1 MKKTT
6 LLSIAAILASS
17 SVLIDASHSAVL
29 SEPDLGNALEQ
40 RIEKLSSDAWARLG
54 ASSDRHDHHDGQTI
68 ARAWGNGN
76 GRAFGNGG
84 GRGRAF
90 GNGGGGGGFANG
102 YRAGF
107 ANW

>member
-40 RIEKLSSDAWARLG
+40 RIEKLSSDAWARLS
-54 ASSDRHDHHDGQTI
+54 ASNNPRDDQTI

-76 GRAFGNGG
+76 GRAFANGG

-90 GNGGGGGGFANG
+90 GNGGGGGFANAR
-102 YRAGF
+102 RAGF

>member
-1 MKKTT
+1 MNKTT

-29 SEPDLGNALEQ
+29 SEPDPGNALEQ

-54 ASSDRHDHHDGQTI
+54 ASSDRHDGQTI

-90 GNGGGGGGFANG
+90 GNGGGGGFANG

>member
-17 SVLIDASHSAVL
+17 TVLTDASHSAVL
-29 SEPDLGNALEQ
+29 SEPALGNALEQ

-54 ASSDRHDHHDGQTI
+54 VSDHNEGQTI

-90 GNGGGGGGFANG
+90 GNGGGGGFANG

>member
-1 MKKTT
+1 M
-6 LLSIAAILASS
+6 LEHPRPRILGMPHVIEAFRN
-17 SVLIDASHSAVL
+17 AGSA
-29 SEPDLGNALEQ
+29 
-40 RIEKLSSDAWARLG
+40 EKLREQFLC
-54 ASSDRHDHHDGQTI
+54 RVCVIERRQH
-68 ARAWGNGN
+68 GN

-90 GNGGGGGGFANG
+90 GNGGGRGFANG

>member
-1 MKKTT
+1 MNKPT

-17 SVLIDASHSAVL
+17 SVLTDASHSAVL

-40 RIEKLSSDAWARLG
+40 RIEKLSSSAWERLG
-54 ASSDRHDHHDGQTI
+54 VSDHNNGQSI
-68 ARAWGNGN
+68 ARAWGNGRGRGFAN
-76 GRAFGNGG
+76 GGGRGFGNGG
-84 GRGRAF
+84 GR
-90 GNGGGGGGFANG
+90 GFANG

>member
-1 MKKTT
+1 MNKTT

-17 SVLIDASHSAVL
+17 SVLTDASHSAVL

-40 RIEKLSSDAWARLG
+40 RIEKLSHNAWARLET
-54 ASSDRHDHHDGQTI
+54 SDHNTGQPI

-76 GRAFGNGG
+76 GRAFANGG
-84 GRGRAF
+84 GARRGFA
-90 GNGGGGGGFANG
+90 NGGGGGFGNA

>member
-1 MKKTT
+1 MNKTT

-29 SEPDLGNALEQ
+29 SEPDPGNALEQ

-54 ASSDRHDHHDGQTI
+54 ASSDRHDGQTI

-90 GNGGGGGGFANG
+90 GNGGGGGGGFANG

>member
-1 MKKTT
+1 MNKTT

-17 SVLIDASHSAVL
+17 SVLTDASHSAVL
-29 SEPDLGNALEQ
+29 SDPDLGNALEQ
-40 RIEKLSSDAWARLG
+40 RIEKLSTNAWAHLETR
-54 ASSDRHDHHDGQTI
+54 DHDDGQTI

-90 GNGGGGGGFANG
+90 GNGGGGGFANG
-102 YRAGF
+102 YRSGF

>member
-1 MKKTT
+1 MNKTT

-17 SVLIDASHSAVL
+17 SVLTDASHSAVL

-40 RIEKLSSDAWARLG
+40 RIEKLSTNAWARL
-54 ASSDRHDHHDGQTI
+54 ATSDHNDGQTI

-84 GRGRAF
+84 GRG
-90 GNGGGGGGFANG
+90 FANG

>member
-1 MKKTT
+1 MNKTT

-17 SVLIDASHSAVL
+17 SVLTDASHSAVL
-29 SEPDLGNALEQ
+29 SDPDRGNVLEQ
-40 RIEKLSSDAWARLG
+40 RIEKLSTNAWARLET
-54 ASSDRHDHHDGQTI
+54 SDHNDGQTI

-90 GNGGGGGGFANG
+90 GNGGGRGFANG

>member
-17 SVLIDASHSAVL
+17 SVLTDASHSAVL
-29 SEPDLGNALEQ
+29 SEPNRGNALEQ
-40 RIEKLSSDAWARLG
+40 RIEKLSTNAWARLETR
-54 ASSDRHDHHDGQTI
+54 DQNDGQTI

-76 GRAFGNGG
+76 GRAFANGG

>member
-1 MKKTT
+1 MNKTT

-17 SVLIDASHSAVL
+17 SVLTDASHSAVL
-29 SEPDLGNALEQ
+29 SDPDLGNALEQ
-40 RIEKLSSDAWARLG
+40 RIEKLSTNAWARLKT
-54 ASSDRHDHHDGQTI
+54 SDYNDGQTI

-90 GNGGGGGGFANG
+90 GNGGGRGFGNG

>member
-17 SVLIDASHSAVL
+17 SVLTDASHSAVL

-40 RIEKLSSDAWARLG
+40 RIEKLSTNAWARLET
-54 ASSDRHDHHDGQTI
+54 SDQNDGQTI

-76 GRAFGNGG
+76 GRGFANGG
-84 GRGRAF
+84 SRGRAF

>member
-17 SVLIDASHSAVL
+17 TVLTDASHSAVL

-40 RIEKLSSDAWARLG
+40 RIEKLSSDA
-54 ASSDRHDHHDGQTI
+54 GQTI

-90 GNGGGGGGFANG
+90 GNGGGGGFANG

>member
-1 MKKTT
+1 MNKTT

-17 SVLIDASHSAVL
+17 SVLTDASHSAVL

-40 RIEKLSSDAWARLG
+40 RIEKLSHNAWARLET
-54 ASSDRHDHHDGQTI
+54 SDHNTGQSI

-76 GRAFGNGG
+76 GRAFANGG
-84 GRGRAF
+84 GARRGFA
-90 GNGGGGGGFANG
+90 NGGGGGFGNA

>member
-1 MKKTT
+1 MNKTT

-17 SVLIDASHSAVL
+17 SVLTDASHSAVL

-40 RIEKLSSDAWARLG
+40 RIVKLSSQGWERLG
-54 ASSDRHDHHDGQTI
+54 TRDHNDGQSI

-90 GNGGGGGGFANG
+90 GNGGGRGFANG

>member
-17 SVLIDASHSAVL
+17 SVLTDASHSAVL
-29 SEPDLGNALEQ
+29 SDPDLGNALEQ
-40 RIEKLSSDAWARLG
+40 RIEKLSTNAWARLKT
-54 ASSDRHDHHDGQTI
+54 SDHNDGQTI

-90 GNGGGGGGFANG
+90 GNGGGRGFANG

>member
-1 MKKTT
+1 MNKTT

-17 SVLIDASHSAVL
+17 SVLTDASHSAVL
-29 SEPDLGNALEQ
+29 SDPDLGNALEQ
-40 RIEKLSSDAWARLG
+40 RIEKLSTNAWARL
-54 ASSDRHDHHDGQTI
+54 ATSDHTDGQSI

-90 GNGGGGGGFANG
+90 GNGGGRGFANG